1 MLKIEH
7 VYEVLSFHQETSS
20 GLSGTVPILGFLG
33 ILGTLLQEFPTLLLR
48 GAVSYFSARL
58 SPHTES
64 ERVLDGEREH

>member
-33 ILGTLLQEFPTLLLR
+33 ILGTLLQEFTLLLR

-58 SPHTES
+58 SPQTES